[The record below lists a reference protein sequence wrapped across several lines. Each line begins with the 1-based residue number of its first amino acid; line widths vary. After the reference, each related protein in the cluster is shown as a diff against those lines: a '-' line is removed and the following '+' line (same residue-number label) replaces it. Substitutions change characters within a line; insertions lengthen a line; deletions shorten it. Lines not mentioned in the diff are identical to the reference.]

1 MNELYIVV
9 EKDALESYKSLK
21 DSLTSFDNLSEFVV
35 KERHVFCLTYKG
47 KKKGKTDWEIGE
59 VPLKDIAKAFLES
72 VE

>member
-9 EKDALESYKSLK
+9 EKDSLEAYKSLK

-35 KERHVFCLTYKG
+35 KERSVFCLTYTG
-47 KKKGKTDWEIGE
+47 KKKAEWEIE
-59 VPLKDIAKAFLES
+59 AVPLKDIAKAFLES